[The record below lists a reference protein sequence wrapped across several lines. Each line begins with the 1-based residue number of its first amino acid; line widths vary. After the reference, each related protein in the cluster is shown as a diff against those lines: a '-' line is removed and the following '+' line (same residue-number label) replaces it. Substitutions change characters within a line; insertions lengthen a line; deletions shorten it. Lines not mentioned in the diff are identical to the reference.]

1 MCFYYSITKKS
12 INTLVKGSIIKETQL
27 SLFEEKYI
35 VNGFEHPKMP
45 IVIDSNPTHISQVQ
59 WGFMPSQIKS
69 IEHGFEFLGKYN
81 TLNAKSEDITQSH
94 LFSEAFA
101 KQRCLVLCSGFFEW
115 RKVKKEK
122 VPYYISLNNDEM
134 FVFAGIWNESTDVR
148 GNKYLAFAILTTT
161 ANEIMSIIHNTKL
174 RMPLILTPENA
185 ITWLSKE
192 ATPQQLLEVLKP
204 NKSLKLKAHSI
215 KKFMPN
221 QTAKFNSN
229 DIIAYYNY
237 PEIFGLLSNQET
249 ILKG

>member
-45 IVIDSNPTHISQVQ
+45 IVMDSNPTHISQVQ

-122 VPYYISLNNDEM
+122 
-134 FVFAGIWNESTDVR
+134 
-148 GNKYLAFAILTTT
+148 
-161 ANEIMSIIHNTKL
+161 
-174 RMPLILTPENA
+174 
-185 ITWLSKE
+185 
-192 ATPQQLLEVLKP
+192 
-204 NKSLKLKAHSI
+204 
-215 KKFMPN
+215 
-221 QTAKFNSN
+221 
-229 DIIAYYNY
+229 YN
-237 PEIFGLLSNQET
+237 
-249 ILKG
+249 